1 MIYLQGEIYMMNVN
15 NVTEVAQ
22 SIIESIN
29 KKIKSLKRLNIIV
42 AGKTGVGKST
52 LINAVF
58 KENLAE
64 TGIGRPVTTNMRKI
78 EKKDIPL
85 TIYDTRGFELGK
97 EVQDEV
103 RKEILD
109 TISKGFTAKDAD
121 SMIHCIWYC
130 INTASNRIEPNE
142 IEWLRK
148 LSEENKTTQV
158 PIIVILTQSF
168 SAKKAEEMKKI
179 LSDENLDVI
188 QIVPVLAEAY
198 EIDGLGVKQ
207 AYGLETLI
215 KIMNEAL
222 PDELL
227 DTLQNV
233 QIASLKEKKRHAAT
247 AVGTAVAAAT
257 AAGAVP
263 IPFSDA
269 ALLIPTQITMI
280 ASITAIFGLD
290 VNQSIMT
297 ALISSTIGAGGATIL
312 GKTVVSNM
320 LKVLPVV
327 GTVVGGAISAATAA
341 TITGALGYA
350 YIGVMEM
357 VFKGELDIDDL
368 STTKGKE
375 VISEKFNELLK
386 R

>member
-1 MIYLQGEIYMMNVN
+1 MMNVN

-58 KENLAE
+58 RENLAE

-85 TIYDTRGFELGK
+85 SIYDTRGFELGK

-109 TISKGFTAKDAD
+109 TIYKGFTAKDAD

-130 INTASNRIEPNE
+130 VNTASNRVEPNE

-168 SAKKAEEMKKI
+168 STKKAEEMKKI
-179 LSDENLDVI
+179 LLDENLDVV
-188 QIVPVLAEAY
+188 QVVPVLAEDY
-198 EIDGLGVKQ
+198 EIEGLGVKQ
-207 AYGLETLI
+207 AYGLDILI

-227 DTLQNV
+227 YTLQNV
-233 QIASLKEKKRHAAT
+233 QIASLEEKKKHAKI
-247 AVGTAVAAAT
+247 AVGTAIAAAT
-257 AAGAVP
+257 AAGAAP
-263 IPFSDA
+263 IPFSDSA
-269 ALLIPTQITMI
+269 VLVPAQIAMI

-290 VNQSIMT
+290 VNQNIMT
-297 ALISSTIGAGGATIL
+297 ALISSTIGTGGATVL
-312 GKTVVSNM
+312 GKTVVTNI
-320 LKVLPVV
+320 LKFIPVA

-350 YIGVMEM
+350 YIGIMEM
-357 VFKGELDIDDL
+357 VFKGELDINDL
-368 STTKGKE
+368 STARGKE
-375 VISEKFNELLK
+375 VISEKFKEQLK
-386 R
+386 K

>member
-1 MIYLQGEIYMMNVN
+1 MNAN
-15 NVTEVAQ
+15 NVTEIAQ

-85 TIYDTRGFELGK
+85 SIYDTRGFELGK

-103 RKEILD
+103 RKEIID
-109 TISKGFTAKDAD
+109 TIHKGIAAKDAD

-168 SAKKAEEMKKI
+168 SSKKAEEMKKI
-179 LSDENLDVI
+179 ILDENLGII
-188 QIVPVLAEAY
+188 QVVQVLAEDY
-198 EIDGLGVKQ
+198 EIEDLGVKK
-207 AYGLETLI
+207 AYGLDTLI

-233 QIASLKEKKRHAAT
+233 QIASLEEKKRHAKI
-247 AVGTAVAAAT
+247 AVGTAVTAAT
-257 AAGAVP
+257 AAGATP

-269 ALLIPTQITMI
+269 AVLIPTQISMI
-280 ASITAIFGLD
+280 VSITAIFGLN
-290 VNQSIMT
+290 VNQGIIT
-297 ALISSTIGAGGATIL
+297 TIISSTIGAGGATVL
-312 GKTVVSNM
+312 GKTVASNL
-320 LKVLPVV
+320 LKIIPGV
-327 GTVVGGAISAATAA
+327 GTVVGGAISAVTAA

-350 YIGVMEM
+350 YIAVMEM
-357 VFKGELDIDDL
+357 AFKGELDLNDL
-368 STTKGKE
+368 STPKGE
-375 VISEKFNELLK
+375 EIIAEKFKEELK
-386 R
+386 RKK

>member
-1 MIYLQGEIYMMNVN
+1 MNAN
-15 NVTEVAQ
+15 NVTEIAQ

-85 TIYDTRGFELGK
+85 SIYDTRGFELGK

-103 RKEILD
+103 RKEIID
-109 TISKGFTAKDAD
+109 TIHKGIAAKDAD

-168 SAKKAEEMKKI
+168 STKKAEEMKKI
-179 LSDENLDVI
+179 ILDENLGII
-188 QIVPVLAEAY
+188 QVVQVLAEDY
-198 EIDGLGVKQ
+198 EIEDLGVKK
-207 AYGLETLI
+207 AYGLDTLI

-233 QIASLKEKKRHAAT
+233 QIASLEEKKRHAKI
-247 AVGTAVAAAT
+247 AVGTAVTAAT
-257 AAGAVP
+257 AAGATP

-269 ALLIPTQITMI
+269 AVLIPTQISMI
-280 ASITAIFGLD
+280 VSITAIFGLN
-290 VNQSIMT
+290 VNQGIIT
-297 ALISSTIGAGGATIL
+297 TIISSTIGAGGATVL
-312 GKTVVSNM
+312 GKTVASNL
-320 LKVLPVV
+320 LKIIPGV
-327 GTVVGGAISAATAA
+327 GTVVGGAISAVTAA

-350 YIGVMEM
+350 YIAVMEM
-357 VFKGELDIDDL
+357 AFKGELDLNDL
-368 STTKGKE
+368 STPKGE
-375 VISEKFNELLK
+375 EIIAEKFKEELK
-386 R
+386 RKK

>member
-1 MIYLQGEIYMMNVN
+1 MNVIDIA
-15 NVTEVAQ
+15 EIAQ
-22 SIIESIN
+22 GIIESIN

-85 TIYDTRGFELGK
+85 SIYDTRGFELGK

-103 RKEILD
+103 RKEIID
-109 TISKGFTAKDAD
+109 TIHKGFAAKDAD

-168 SAKKAEEMKKI
+168 STQKAEEMKKI
-179 LSDENLDVI
+179 ILDENLGII
-188 QIVPVLAEAY
+188 QVVQVLAEDY
-198 EIDGLGVKQ
+198 EIEDLGVKK
-207 AYGLETLI
+207 AYGLDTLI

-233 QIASLKEKKRHAAT
+233 QIASLEEKKRHAKI
-247 AVGTAVAAAT
+247 AVRTAVAAAT
-257 AAGAVP
+257 TAGATP

-269 ALLIPTQITMI
+269 AVLIPTQITMI
-280 ASITAIFGLD
+280 ASITAIFGLN
-290 VNQSIMT
+290 VNQGIIT
-297 ALISSTIGAGGATIL
+297 TIISSTIGAGGATVL
-312 GKTVVSNM
+312 GKTVASNL
-320 LKVLPVV
+320 LKIIPGV
-327 GTVVGGAISAATAA
+327 GTVVGGAISAVTAA

-350 YIGVMEM
+350 YIAVMEM
-357 VFKGELDIDDL
+357 AFKGELDLNDL
-368 STTKGKE
+368 STPKGE
-375 VISEKFNELLK
+375 EIIAEKFKEELK
-386 R
+386 RKK

>member
-1 MIYLQGEIYMMNVN
+1 MNAN
-15 NVTEVAQ
+15 NVTEIAQ

-85 TIYDTRGFELGK
+85 SIYDTRGFELGK

-103 RKEILD
+103 RKEIID
-109 TISKGFTAKDAD
+109 TIHKGIAAKDAD

-168 SAKKAEEMKKI
+168 STKKAEEMKKI
-179 LSDENLDVI
+179 ILDENLGII
-188 QIVPVLAEAY
+188 QVAQLLAEDY
-198 EIDGLGVKQ
+198 EIEDLGVKK
-207 AYGLETLI
+207 AYGLDTLI

-233 QIASLKEKKRHAAT
+233 QIASLEEKKRHAKI
-247 AVGTAVAAAT
+247 AVGTAVTAAT
-257 AAGAVP
+257 AAGATP

-269 ALLIPTQITMI
+269 AVLIPTQISMI
-280 ASITAIFGLD
+280 VSITAIFGLN
-290 VNQSIMT
+290 VNQGIIT
-297 ALISSTIGAGGATIL
+297 TIISSTIGAGGATVL
-312 GKTVVSNM
+312 GKTVASNL
-320 LKVLPVV
+320 LKIIPGV
-327 GTVVGGAISAATAA
+327 GTVVGGAISAVTAA

-350 YIGVMEM
+350 YIAVMEM
-357 VFKGELDIDDL
+357 AFKGELDLNDL
-368 STTKGKE
+368 STPKGE
-375 VISEKFNELLK
+375 EIIAEKFKEELK
-386 R
+386 RKK

>member
-1 MIYLQGEIYMMNVN
+1 MNAN
-15 NVTEVAQ
+15 NVTEIAQ

-85 TIYDTRGFELGK
+85 SIYDTRGFELGK

-103 RKEILD
+103 RKEIID
-109 TISKGFTAKDAD
+109 TIHKGIAAKDAD

-168 SAKKAEEMKKI
+168 SSKKAEEMKKI
-179 LSDENLDVI
+179 ILDENLGII
-188 QIVPVLAEAY
+188 QVVQVLAEDY
-198 EIDGLGVKQ
+198 EIEDLGVKK
-207 AYGLETLI
+207 AYGLDTLI

-233 QIASLKEKKRHAAT
+233 QIASLEEKKRHAKI
-247 AVGTAVAAAT
+247 AVGTAVTAAT
-257 AAGAVP
+257 AAGATP

-269 ALLIPTQITMI
+269 AVLIPTQISMI
-280 ASITAIFGLD
+280 VSITAIFGLN
-290 VNQSIMT
+290 VNQGIIT
-297 ALISSTIGAGGATIL
+297 TIISSTIGAGGATVL
-312 GKTVVSNM
+312 GKTVASNL
-320 LKVLPVV
+320 LKIIPGV
-327 GTVVGGAISAATAA
+327 GTVVGGAISAVTAA

-350 YIGVMEM
+350 YIAVMEM
-357 VFKGELDIDDL
+357 AFKGELDLNDL
-368 STTKGKE
+368 STLKGE
-375 VISEKFNELLK
+375 EIIAEKFKEELK
-386 R
+386 RKK